1 MHVKT
6 NKHYRPHKI
15 GINIETRPVAGGLI
29 SPKLIK
35 GVEWV
40 AGKREGH

>member
-1 MHVKT
+1 MLVKT
-6 NKHYRPHKI
+6 NKHYRPHRI
-15 GINIETRPVAGGLI
+15 GINIATWPVAGGLI
-29 SPKLIK
+29 SPNLIK